1 MRNCVPNFP
10 LFSILINL
18 LRVKFCLFDYLILKL
33 DMPGN
38 DAECNTL
45 HIARQLPSGLHLFEE
60 LTGKLVFQGNFFCG
74 ETNLI

>member
-1 MRNCVPNFP
+1 MPNFP

-45 HIARQLPSGLHLFEE
+45 HITRQLLSGLHLFEE
-60 LTGKLVFQGNFFCG
+60 LTGKLMFQGNFFYG